1 MYIASILL
9 GVSVLGLIG
18 LVLLKAIE
26 LRLGNRMFLH
36 DVRERLGARLDEKV
50 ARLKAELP
58 RKGAR
63 MSRLTLRIARAYIS
77 YGIAKA
83 LMSVES
89 ALEGALKGLRRAPRS
104 VEQSGQASRF
114 LREVAA
120 YKRMLSKEERT
131 SEDGQGAASGTEE
144 K

>member
-9 GVSVLGLIG
+9 GVSALSLVGLI
-18 LVLLKAIE
+18 LFKAIE

-36 DVRERLGARLDEKV
+36 DLRERLGARLDKKV
-50 ARLKAELP
+50 AQLKAEVP

-63 MSRLTLRIARAYIS
+63 MSRFTLRITRAYVS

-83 LMSVES
+83 LMSLEG

-120 YKRMLSKEERT
+120 YKRMLSKEERS
-131 SEDGQGAASGTEE
+131 SEEGGEAASRTEE